1 MSTVCADVIG
11 CHEIVQSGFVQGI
24 PFEFFEAVGKR
35 TRGVWIHDAFV
46 KDEFEAFDFR
56 FSGDDF
62 LLRVAYDF
70 EGIPHW
76 NASSFFQGALK
87 LRLHVVA

>member
-1 MSTVCADVIG
+1 ML
-11 CHEIVQSGFVQGI
+11 
-24 PFEFFEAVGKR
+24 
-35 TRGVWIHDAFV
+35 
-46 KDEFEAFDFR
+46 DFR

-76 NASSFFQGALK
+76 KASSFTQGALK
-87 LRLHVVA
+87 FRLDVVA